1 MNLHTLRNKLIE
13 SLLKNGKTS
22 SFKRDN
28 DNMRYRAYLSD
39 GLISVCCNSKGK
51 KVTMTWDT
59 FLYIWL
65 ENMERGV
72 DQNIFL
78 DKGKRV

>member
-1 MNLHTLRNKLIE
+1 MDLHTLRNKLTE

-22 SFKRDN
+22 SFKRNN
-28 DNMRYRAYLSD
+28 DNMRYKAYLND
-39 GLISVCCNSKGK
+39 GLISVCYNSKGE

-65 ENMERGV
+65 ENMG
-72 DQNIFL
+72 
-78 DKGKRV
+78 G